1 MKNKENK
8 DLERELQRVN
18 IEVKV
23 LIYYFRHFNQC
34 FNKVK
39 KKI

>member
-23 LIYYFRHFNQC
+23 FIFNLDTSI
-34 FNKVK
+34 NVSTK
-39 KKI
+39 